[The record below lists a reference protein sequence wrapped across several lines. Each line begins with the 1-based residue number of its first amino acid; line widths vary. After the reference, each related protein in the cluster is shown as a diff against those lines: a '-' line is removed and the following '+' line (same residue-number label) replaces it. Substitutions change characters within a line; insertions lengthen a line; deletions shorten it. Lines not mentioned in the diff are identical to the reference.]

1 MNSVSA
7 TVFSSIPELALVA
20 AVLAVAQLVYV
31 MFGFGAGLIAVGA
44 LALFLPDIKD
54 AVVLLLLVNI
64 PAELFVVW
72 RSRREIRWRGILVI
86 CVGIAI
92 GVPAGTAILQLGD
105 PSVVLTILG
114 LFLVAVGVL
123 FLVLPEA
130 RRIEDGVGRAS
141 IIGLVSGVL
150 SGLFGTGGPP
160 LIVYFR
166 LRGIDKSAFRSHL
179 MAIFLVVTAVR
190 LPSYAFSGLLTAP
203 RLTSALVVLP
213 AVLLGGF
220 VGHKVHLSLSERL
233 FRRAVSVALALLGVL
248 LLARHYA

>member
-1 MNSVSA
+1 VPA

-20 AVLAVAQLVYV
+20 VVLAVAQVVYV
-31 MFGFGAGLIAVGA
+31 LFGFGAGLIAVGS
-44 LALFLPDIKD
+44 LALFMPDLKD

-72 RSRREIRWRGILVI
+72 RARREIRWRGIVVI
-86 CVGIAI
+86 CVALAV

-114 LFLVAVGVL
+114 GFLVVFGGLFLL
-123 FLVLPEA
+123 LPETQ
-130 RRIEDGVGRAS
+130 RVNEGVGREAG
-141 IIGLVSGVL
+141 IGLISGLL

-190 LPSYAFSGLLTAP
+190 LPSYAFSGLLTAE
-203 RLTSALVVLP
+203 RLYSALLVLP
-213 AVLLGGF
+213 AALVGGLI
-220 VGHKVHLSLSERL
+220 GHRIHLQLSEQQ
-233 FRRAVSVALALLGVL
+233 FRRSVSVALALLGVL
-248 LLARHYA
+248 LLARM